1 MHNPD
6 RSMLGIQGHGML
18 HTCGTFQSGHHGSLE
33 HADGA
38 HLSYLFRAAPSTK
51 RSGRSGLASHQR
63 PNTTRSTA
71 PSFMASSPRGLV
83 KPPAARNAPCVPAST
98 HQMEIKNSRASCADA
113 IHCTIQPTFSALTHI
128 VLCNS

>member
-83 KPPAARNAPCVPAST
+83 KPPAARNAPCVPRQ
-98 HQMEIKNSRASCADA
+98 HIRWRSRILAQAVLMPY
-113 IHCTIQPTFSALTHI
+113 TALSNPHF
-128 VLCNS
+128 LL